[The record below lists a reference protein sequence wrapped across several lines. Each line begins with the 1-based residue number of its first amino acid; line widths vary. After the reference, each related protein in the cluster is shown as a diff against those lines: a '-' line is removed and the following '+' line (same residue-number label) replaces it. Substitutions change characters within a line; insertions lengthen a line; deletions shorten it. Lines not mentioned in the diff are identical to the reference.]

1 MRRKLSDQEF
11 HALYCPVKNPKSAL
25 FLVAYFSVAAFGNW
39 KGLHKAPEHLDLV
52 SLSFIIIVVA
62 MLAKSLINFTCFRE
76 RLVFVLVI
84 VSFVTGEVYGFF
96 PAIVGPYAH
105 VMELGRLALS
115 LLGLLVSVASRS
127 SCEPDHAR
135 PVGPESKCRAKQCRG
150 VNCMA
155 AKAES
160 SDFARCYLDRV
171 SAWAGGPDVN
181 RGDELGCPTRRV
193 YVWGFWLCFFL
204 APLASAET
212 IYPAPATVQP
222 SISTI

>member
-115 LLGLLVSVASRS
+115 LLGLLVSLTMLVQSARS
-127 SCEPDHAR
+127 PN
-135 PVGPESKCRAKQCRG
+135 VGPSNAEASIAWPPKQNLLILL
-150 VNCMA
+150 VVT
-155 AKAES
+155 
-160 SDFARCYLDRV
+160 LTV
-171 SAWAGGPDVN
+171 LV
-181 RGDELGCPTRRV
+181 LGAML
-193 YVWGFWLCFFL
+193 YFL
-204 APLASAET
+204 PFR
-212 IYPAPATVQP
+212 Q
-222 SISTI
+222 